1 MPNTY
6 YLYPNIEEGTDVD
19 LVLTYKSTKF
29 NNRLDEVHTGI
40 DEIHDQMDKS
50 RGSTRLADPD
60 YVDYVKYSIA
70 KNAVNATFTTQNG
83 KYDLMENSAH
93 TLSNAFVRKN
103 GESNFNITGAPIAT
117 LPIYTVLN
125 NYTFYTAVNAFN
137 RTSEEQFKGHQ
148 LEINPFNPEPDTR
161 DAVVKKIREIY
172 GKGSEGFVLDCGAAE
187 IFKSLTGSTTSTSIL
202 SGVMDSSSSTNM
214 IDATEF
220 KDHYQVFIPFMQH
233 ERDTKIWLYA
243 TPHAKDEIFVWFS
256 IPLTTAQSDAIY
268 TEIRIKTPLVNKPF
282 FERNTNGKHGIITE
296 IPNLPDVSVY
306 IGSEG
311 YNTKKKCVDFFI
323 TRDSEKLKKKC
334 DPLLI
339 IARSIFN
346 IGAGVISDNDK
357 KNNIDR
363 FFIQIKHFGD
373 RFRAI
378 DAIMLTRNG
387 EGKKWLT
394 GTTDLFLMKWL
405 CLGQMYGCYAN
416 PPHNLI
422 LCDVHAAQTPT
433 ELFTQKMR
441 TLSATVQDAEGM
453 EIYINSVTGI
463 IDEWN
468 TQLGMVFDKL
478 NTFFIN
484 LHLYQPRRLVRKL
497 ISIVVSKQFYDTTN
511 TNYCYYEDSIPILWN
526 FYNILFVLIHKFN
539 AVDIA
544 ETLRNIQTSKPEEG
558 LTVETLTDEKLNPY
572 IENVEKLRKMY
583 LCYIDKNVVFDY
595 VKKKTPAFLNNSAN
609 LLKFAHTI
617 VNTYK
622 MDYNISKYSTYKI
635 EPWNLAKANAGL
647 IIPTGGASEIMGG
660 EVKKQVGGNSLSTII
675 GTITTYINKEIQS
688 LKLNIATDNR
698 NIKIECKFSLNINR
712 PTLVIHV
719 YNFSKSTKKWSEH
732 DTLGKTVQLPQIAT
746 LYSDVE
752 KNYSAKGYAVD
763 MFTHTLMED
772 LRLDIYNAHV
782 NTAHAV
788 QAVTE
793 IDYDDDDIS
802 AAIDAR
808 GTTEI
813 AAEQGTAVDAV
824 LESEEAGREDID
836 ISIHSIFANVIMKS
850 ILEKF
855 KSEFSDNNQYIRSVY
870 YTLGNV
876 THKYQGGSKD
886 REPEEVELDV
896 MLNRAAMKNTMDQLT
911 VLSRKHAETLENY
924 YDNDA
929 IDDNAYVEY
938 LESKIAL
945 DTYYL
950 DLYAQTKDIV
960 NSTDDDLQKFENYI
974 SDKGNNEVSEEK
986 DKEVLTRL
994 IKDNLELIAQIKKED
1009 AKNEAAATTK
1019 AAAERMAAIKKSET
1033 LKHTTF
1039 IRPDGKP
1046 LSGQKPTYKPVN
1058 MNTGLTASE
1067 IAVMRNNKNPWKQG
1081 NLTLGYGGKRR
1092 TKTMKSRK
1100 PPTKR
1105 TKKRRYV
1112 TKTAHKK
1119 KTKNANR
1126 SKKNKTRRKRH
1137 Y

>member
-6 YLYPNIEEGTDVD
+6 YLYPNIDED
-19 LVLTYKSTKF
+19 LVLTYNSTEF
-29 NNRLDEVHTGI
+29 NDRLDEVHTGI

-60 YVDYVKYSIA
+60 YVDYVKRNIA
-70 KNAVNATFTTQNG
+70 KSAVNATFTTQNG
-83 KYDLMENSAH
+83 NYNLMENSAH

-103 GESNFNITGAPIAT
+103 GESDFNIAGARAP

-125 NYTFYTAVNAFN
+125 NYTFYTAVDAFN
-137 RTSEEQFKGHQ
+137 RTSAEQFEGHQ
-148 LEINPFNPEPDTR
+148 LEINPFNPEAGSR
-161 DAVVKKIREIY
+161 DEVVLKIRNIY
-172 GKGSEGFVLDCGAAE
+172 GKGSEGFVLDCGAAD
-187 IFKSLTGSTTSTSIL
+187 IFKSLTGSITSTSIL
-202 SGVMDSSSSTNM
+202 SGVMDSSSSTSM
-214 IDATEF
+214 ISAAAEF

-233 ERDTKIWLYA
+233 EGDDKIWLYA

-256 IPLTTAQSDAIY
+256 PPLTTVQSEAIY
-268 TEIRIKTPLVNKPF
+268 TNIRRKTPVVNKLF
-282 FERNTNGKHGIITE
+282 FEGNINGKHGFITE

-339 IARSIFN
+339 IAREIFN
-346 IGAGVISDNDK
+346 IGDGVISPND

-378 DAIMLTRNG
+378 DAIMLTRNV

-422 LCDVHAAQTPT
+422 LCDVHAAQTPD
-433 ELFTQKMR
+433 ELFAQKMR
-441 TLSATVQDAEGM
+441 TLLAAVQDAEGM
-453 EIYINSVTGI
+453 EIYINSVPAQIGA
-463 IDEWN
+463 WN
-468 TQLGMVFDKL
+468 TQLSMVFDKL
-478 NTFFIN
+478 NTFFKN

-497 ISIVVSKQFYDTTN
+497 ISIVVSKQFYDN
-511 TNYCYYEDSIPILWN
+511 INAKYCYYEDSIPILWN
-526 FYNILFVLIHKFN
+526 FYNILFVLINKFN

-544 ETLRNIQTSKPEEG
+544 ETMTNIQASKPKEG
-558 LTVETLTDEKLNPY
+558 QTVDTLTDENLNPY

-595 VKKKTPAFLNNSAN
+595 VNKKPPAFLNNSAN

-635 EPWNLAKANAGL
+635 EPWNLVKANAGL
-647 IIPTGGASEIMGG
+647 NLPTGGASEIMGG
-660 EVKKQVGGNSLSTII
+660 EVKKQVGGDSLSKSI
-675 GTITTYINKEIQS
+675 GAITTYINNEIQS
-688 LKLNIATDNR
+688 LILNTATDNR

-712 PTLVIHV
+712 PTLVIQV
-719 YNFSKSTKKWSEH
+719 SNFSKSTNKWSVSASG
-732 DTLGKTVQLPQIAT
+732 GKTVKLPQIDT
-746 LYSDVE
+746 LYSDIA
-752 KNYSAKGYAVD
+752 KNYSANEGGAVD

-782 NTAHAV
+782 NTPQAV
-788 QAVTE
+788 QTVTE

-802 AAIDAR
+802 PAVDAR
-808 GTTEI
+808 GTEI
-813 AAEQGTAVDAV
+813 ATEQATAVDAD
-824 LESEEAGREDID
+824 LESEEADRPDID

-855 KSEFSDNNQYIRSVY
+855 KSEFSDSSQYIRWVFSM
-870 YTLGNV
+870 LG
-876 THKYQGGSKD
+876 TETRRYEGGSKD

-1019 AAAERMAAIKKSET
+1019 AAAERERQVAKKAKEHVKNEAAAAAEAAATKAAEKKAAEKARYEAIVADQKMWSEYNNDQSTQVNQT
-1033 LKHTTF
+1033 L
-1039 IRPDGKP
+1039 
-1046 LSGQKPTYKPVN
+1046 LS
-1058 MNTGLTASE
+1058 
-1067 IAVMRNNKNPWKQG
+1067 
-1081 NLTLGYGGKRR
+1081 GYGGKRR

-1100 PPTKR
+1100 PPTTR
-1105 TKKRRYV
+1105 TKKKRYV